1 MTDSIFS
8 QNYFE
13 MFSIDVATEV
23 DLQQLNQK
31 NRELQQQVHPDRF
44 ANGTE
49 AEKRE
54 AMQKTSLINQAY
66 NTLKNPVSRLQYMLD
81 LNGVDMN
88 AETDTSMD
96 GAFLMEQMELREV
109 IADVRSQDDPL
120 ATLERIASE
129 LKQKMTALIA
139 EFDGEFKQ
147 GAFDQGRNIVR
158 KLQFINKAQHEV
170 NELTEQLED
179 EIL

>member
-13 MFSIDVATEV
+13 IFSFDISTQIDIA
-23 DLQQLNQK
+23 QLNQK
-31 NRELQQQVHPDRF
+31 NRELQQRVHPDRF

-49 AEKRE
+49 AQKRE

-66 NTLKNPVSRLQYMLD
+66 NTLKNPVLRLQYMLG
-81 LNGVDMN
+81 LQGLDMN

-109 IADVRSQDDPL
+109 IADVRSQEDPL
-120 ATLERIASE
+120 ATLEKLSKE
-129 LKQKMTALIA
+129 LKQKSTSLIA
-139 EFDGEFKQ
+139 EFDAQFNRR
-147 GAFDQGRNIVR
+147 AFDKAREVVR
-158 KLQFINKAQHEV
+158 KLQFINKAHNEV